1 MGPPTMDP
9 PLACPGRAPFGHLDC
24 RVASGAGQESAGATG
39 LSVETFSAVRCRPM
53 TSPMGALEYLAIA
66 AQEFRTRLCLVDG
79 DDWSLATPCEG
90 WSVRELAS
98 HVVAAN
104 QGVPSLLAGASR
116 EELSVLVGTDA
127 LGEDLIGA
135 FDTSLATQAEA
146 FGQSGV
152 LERAGATAIGLT
164 ARQLLRFRTIDLLV
178 HSWDLAR
185 TIGADE
191 HLDAGLV
198 AYTWQKV
205 APMMAGMATMGVFG
219 DGPSGTLPEDAPLQ
233 TRLLDA
239 CGRRP

>member
-1 MGPPTMDP
+1 MTGP
-9 PLACPGRAPFGHLDC
+9 L
-24 RVASGAGQESAGATG
+24 GA
-39 LSVETFSAVRCRPM
+39 V
-53 TSPMGALEYLAIA
+53 EYLAVA
-66 AQEFRTRLCLVDG
+66 GQEFRTRLCLVDG

-90 WSVRELAS
+90 WSVRDLAS
-98 HVVAAN
+98 HVIAAN
-104 QGVPSLLAGASR
+104 RGAPSLLAGASH
-116 EELSVLVGTDA
+116 EELSVVVGTDP

-146 FGQSGV
+146 FGERGA
-152 LERAGATAIGLT
+152 LERPGANAVGLT
-164 ARQLLRFRTIDLLV
+164 GRQLLRFRTIDLLV

-205 APMMAGMATMGVFG
+205 APMMTSMATMGVFG